1 MEEVLRFLKTYEP
14 WIYLLLAG
22 TGLFAMRRMLS
33 ALQELRMAVFGLEKE
48 SAQRRFRSSL
58 SIFVFVLLLG
68 AAEFVLT
75 AIVFPDF
82 PNVQAVATP
91 TADLLVTPTVTLPSL
106 AVETPQ
112 V

>member
-22 TGLFAMRRMLS
+22 TGLFAMRRMMAAS
-33 ALQELRMAVFGLEKE
+33 QELRTAVFGLEKE

-58 SIFVFVLLLG
+58 SVFIFVLLLG
-68 AAEFVLT
+68 AAEFVVT

-82 PNVQAVATP
+82 PNVQAMATP
-91 TADLLVTPTVTLPSL
+91 TADLLSTPTATLPPV
-106 AVETPQ
+106 AV
-112 V
+112 